1 MIITRETQEAIVSNY
16 QKLGKSNN
24 EVLSFIDGMEAMFDL
39 ISKKIEDDRTTK
51 TI

>member
-1 MIITRETQEAIVSNY
+1 MIITREHQEAMLNAYIKAGNNPD
-16 QKLGKSNN
+16 KSMG
-24 EVLSFIDGMEAMFDL
+24 FIDGMEAMFEL